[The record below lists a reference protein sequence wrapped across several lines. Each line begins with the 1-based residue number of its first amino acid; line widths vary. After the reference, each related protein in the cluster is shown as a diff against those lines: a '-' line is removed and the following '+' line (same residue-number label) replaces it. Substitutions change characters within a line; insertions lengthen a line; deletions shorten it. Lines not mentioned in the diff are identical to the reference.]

1 MHIFD
6 LIGILYIIIWIY
18 GALAIMREAR
28 WQGNLVRLMALVAI
42 ILGPPGMLAYL
53 GLRYLGNALAAGM
66 MLPPGRRAPHV
77 GPPAE

>member
-1 MHIFD
+1 MRFFD
-6 LIGILYIIIWIY
+6 IIGILYIIIWIY

-28 WQGNLVRLMALVAI
+28 FQGNLVRLMALIAI

-53 GLRYLGNALAAGM
+53 GLRYLGNALAIGM
-66 MLPPGRRAPHV
+66 LLPPERRSHHL